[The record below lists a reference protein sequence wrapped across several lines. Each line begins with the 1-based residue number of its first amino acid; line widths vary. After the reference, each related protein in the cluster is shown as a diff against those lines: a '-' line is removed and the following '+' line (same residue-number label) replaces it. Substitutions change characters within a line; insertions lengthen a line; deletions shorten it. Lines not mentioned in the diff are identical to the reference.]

1 MENIKVEQGHSP
13 GEAAT
18 AGTRGQGASF
28 DREDI
33 LVMQINEKEA
43 SWVTS
48 VMSKDD
54 KGLETYGKGG
64 NAKLCQRAVIHN
76 EQQGVCKRRLKASRV
91 LCNHAPVMREGIEH
105 SNVHGLTCL
114 LRLRSPGFCGPG
126 DTVNP
131 AKETFIYLFLIF
143 IGV

>member
-1 MENIKVEQGHSP
+1 MPSHPMVQLSTSSAGYLIESPSEHVAILLIVNGEKWLCPSEDIYRVNKVENIKVEQGHSP

-18 AGTRGQGASF
+18 AGTGGQGASF

-43 SWVTS
+43 RWVTS

-76 EQQGVCKRRLKASRV
+76 
-91 LCNHAPVMREGIEH
+91 
-105 SNVHGLTCL
+105 
-114 LRLRSPGFCGPG
+114 
-126 DTVNP
+126 
-131 AKETFIYLFLIF
+131 
-143 IGV
+143 